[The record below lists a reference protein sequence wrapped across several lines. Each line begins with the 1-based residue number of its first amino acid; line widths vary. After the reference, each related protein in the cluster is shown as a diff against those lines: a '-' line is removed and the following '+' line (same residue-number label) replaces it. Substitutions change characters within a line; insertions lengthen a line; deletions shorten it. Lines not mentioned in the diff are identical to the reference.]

1 MRVHPGSDREP
12 LQIIISLGTK
22 FNMTFLIVS
31 LKTDTCSLTFKSM
44 SADSQSKKVNCSF
57 YMIRVCFGKML
68 HSLVRRWVKNF

>member
-12 LQIIISLGTK
+12 LQIIISLGTT
-22 FNMTFLIVS
+22 FDMTFLIVS

-57 YMIRVCFGKML
+57 YMIRVCYTKCYTVIL
-68 HSLVRRWVKNF
+68 